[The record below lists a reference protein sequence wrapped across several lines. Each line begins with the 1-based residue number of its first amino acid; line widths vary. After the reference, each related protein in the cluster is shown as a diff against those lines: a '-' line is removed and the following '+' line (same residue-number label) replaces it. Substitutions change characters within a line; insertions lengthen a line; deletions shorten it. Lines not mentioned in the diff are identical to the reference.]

1 MKWTGG
7 IRKAFEFFFFF
18 FFLVGAFY
26 WEAFV
31 IPLFAFR
38 WYVSVRIIQGY

>member
-7 IRKAFEFFFFF
+7 IRKAFEFF

-31 IPLFAFR
+31 IPLFAFC

>member
-18 FFLVGAFY
+18 FFGWCILLGGICDTPFCVSLVC
-26 WEAFV
+26 
-31 IPLFAFR
+31 
-38 WYVSVRIIQGY
+38 